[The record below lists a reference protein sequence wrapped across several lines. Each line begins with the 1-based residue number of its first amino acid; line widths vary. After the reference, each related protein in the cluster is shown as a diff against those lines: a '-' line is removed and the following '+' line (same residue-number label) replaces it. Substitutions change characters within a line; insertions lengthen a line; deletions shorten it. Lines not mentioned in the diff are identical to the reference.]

1 MKCDIKYKL
10 HLNENQFGFVYQTE
24 ENQDWSDIYF
34 SDYVECKVENTALID
49 KISKKFCV
57 GGDNIYL
64 TNGIDE
70 SLMAIA
76 IGVYRLKG
84 KIAITE
90 CTYSGFETAI
100 NYMADVLGESVE
112 DKICRISFNNLETN
126 IDNVLEQIKGRDVS
140 VIYTCN
146 PHNPIGSV
154 WFGDIKKF
162 LDYTYANNILVICDE
177 AYAEYAENDDEVTN
191 FKSLIDYAHEYTNIG
206 VTRTFSKAYG
216 LAGLRCGYFISY
228 NNFLL
233 SKMAQYHNVVP
244 YSVNCVAYEL
254 GLKIIDNNVY
264 LKQMIKQTK
273 ESRNY
278 LIRELSKLGIK
289 VYPSITNFIL
299 IESKGFTDE
308 LINYLKE
315 KNVMVKNAN
324 DFGVANHIRI
334 TVGRIEQMEK
344 IVAVI
349 KDFLN
354 KNFIIGNG

>member
-1 MKCDIKYKL
+1 MKCDTKYKL
-10 HLNENQFGFVYQTE
+10 HLNENQFGFVYHTE
-24 ENQDWSDIYF
+24 ENHDWLDKDF
-34 SDYVECKVENTALID
+34 SVYVESKMETIPLID

-57 GGDNIYL
+57 GQDNIYL

-70 SLMAIA
+70 SLLAIA

-90 CTYSGFETAI
+90 CTYNGFEIAI
-100 NYMADVLGESVE
+100 NYVADVFGEFVE
-112 DKICRISFNNLETN
+112 DKICRISFNNFETN
-126 IDNVLEQIKGRDVS
+126 IDSTLEQIRGQDIS
-140 VIYTCN
+140 VIYICN

-154 WFGDIKKF
+154 WSGDVNRF

-191 FKSLIDYAHEYTNIG
+191 FKSLIDYAHKYTNIG

-216 LAGLRCGYFISY
+216 LAGLRCGFFISY
-228 NNFLL
+228 NDFLL
-233 SKMAQYHNVVP
+233 SKMAKYHDVVP

-264 LKQMIKQTK
+264 LKQMVKQTK

-278 LIRELSKLGIK
+278 LTRELSKLGIK

-299 IESKGFTDE
+299 MESVGFTDE

-324 DFGVANHIRI
+324 DFGIANHIRI
-334 TVGRIEQMEK
+334 SVGRMEQMK
-344 IVAVI
+344 KTVKVI
-349 KDFLN
+349 KNFLN
-354 KNFIIGNG
+354 NK